1 MDNLIYKM
9 ELVVATRNKDKLRE
23 IKAILK
29 GLPVDVFSL
38 DSFKGVPD
46 VIEDGKT
53 LEDNAV
59 KKAVQISRFLK
70 KLAVADDSGL
80 EVEYLNGD
88 PGVYSA
94 RFSGK
99 GATYKSNNEK
109 LLRLLKGVPFAK
121 RKACFKCVI
130 AVADKGK
137 VVGTAEGI
145 CNGKICFEPKG
156 GNGFGYDPVFI
167 SDGCKKTFAEMR
179 PAWKNKI
186 SHRSKALAKAKK
198 IIAKYLSLCL

>member
-1 MDNLIYKM
+1 MK
-9 ELVVATRNKDKLRE
+9 LVVATRNKHKLRE
-23 IKAILK
+23 IKALLK
-29 GLPVDVFSL
+29 GLGVEVFSL
-38 DSFKGVPD
+38 DSFKGVPE

-53 LEDNAV
+53 LRENAV
-59 KKAVQISRFLK
+59 KKAVQVSRFLK

-80 EVEYLNGD
+80 EVEYLDGA

-109 LLRLLKGVPFAK
+109 LLGLLKEVQLTK

-130 AVADKGK
+130 AIADKGK
-137 VVGTAEGI
+137 VIGAAEGI
-145 CNGKICFEPKG
+145 CNGRICFEPKG
-156 GNGFGYDPVFI
+156 DNGFGYDPVFI